1 VSGGTDCSV
10 GVTETAER
18 SLAHKPFDRGLVLVA
33 QAARCR
39 GATRGTGCSV
49 ASDQYTMVRCRGCGG
64 WFCPEHIDAQEGV
77 RLVRPVVRALHGL
90 AFYQGVCV
98 PCHQADQRTHH

>member
-1 VSGGTDCSV
+1 MTFPQ
-10 GVTETAER
+10 
-18 SLAHKPFDRGLVLVA
+18 SLHVP
-33 QAARCR
+33 
-39 GATRGTGCSV
+39 ATTLMTPECEAPGCSV